1 MFLIRPYMKPR
12 KYSIYPEYILKI
24 KTKQNKNEK
33 QNLIVLPVAPQE
45 LTAAYAAGGH
55 PVKHV
60 IPLR

>member
-1 MFLIRPYMKPR
+1 MKPR